1 MMLKKYITAKNIII
15 AVTFCLI
22 LVSGILTRQ
31 NPLFMIPLFV
41 SLGVMAL
48 QADVNRTAYLIG
60 GINACIYGIVYICM
74 GLYAS
79 AASALLFSSPL
90 QLVTFLNWKRKA
102 YGKATIFKKLTMKA
116 RIILASCAVLGF
128 FIQQFVLTQLG
139 SDYAIL
145 DNIASLV
152 GIASSI
158 LSLLGYIEYIYLQI
172 LGTVLTIALNVQ
184 VTMTNPAHSTY
195 LIYSLY
201 CIYCLVLAFSNVRK
215 LYKEQQEAA
224 KNRLSGG

>member
-1 MMLKKYITAKNIII
+1 MMSVKKHITTKNIII

-22 LVSGILTRQ
+22 LVSGILTKQ

-60 GINACIYGIVYICM
+60 GINAGIYGIVYIYM

-90 QLVTFLNWKRKA
+90 QLVTFFNWKRKA
-102 YGKATIFKKLTMKA
+102 YGKATIFKKLTTKT
-116 RIILASCAVLGF
+116 RIILALCAGLCFGVQQIVLN
-128 FIQQFVLTQLG
+128 QLG

-184 VTMTNPAHSTY
+184 VTVSNPAHITY

-201 CIYCLVLAFSNVRK
+201 CIYCLAVAFRNVRK
-215 LYKEQQEAA
+215 LYKEQQAPKNHIREA
-224 KNRLSGG
+224 

>member
-79 AASALLFSSPL
+79 AASALLFFSPL

-102 YGKATIFKKLTMKA
+102 YGKATIFKKLTVKA

-215 LYKEQQEAA
+215 LYKEQQEVA
-224 KNRLSGG
+224 KNRLSGV